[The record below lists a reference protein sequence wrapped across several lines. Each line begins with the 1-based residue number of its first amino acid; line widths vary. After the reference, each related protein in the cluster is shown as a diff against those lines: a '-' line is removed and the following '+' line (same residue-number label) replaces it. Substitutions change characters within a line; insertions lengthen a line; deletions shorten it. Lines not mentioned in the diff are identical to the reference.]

1 MNDEVNNE
9 DKEFIE
15 KNKKSMKINLH
26 SDLTKIPNSK
36 LLEHFTK

>member
-15 KNKKSMKINLH
+15 KNKRNMKINFH
-26 SDLTKIPNSK
+26 SDLTNIPNDK